1 MSATGVALRR
11 DRAQR
16 PWIAVIGG
24 RATALAKARKAGLS
38 IMWLH
43 APGSVNPV
51 GLALADETHLVDY
64 QDLGVLLPL
73 LRCAHERLTLR
84 RVVALTEAG
93 LLPAA
98 HAVTDLG
105 LEGNGLP
112 MVRLLSDKLAMRK
125 HLASAGVSP
134 VRARLGR
141 GEADLR
147 EFVREVGPTVVKP
160 RAACGSLGVRSAAAL
175 PDVPATWAW
184 LAEFGVVPFLMEEYL
199 AGPEVSVETLSFDGR
214 HAVVAVTAKQTGPGF
229 VEAGHV
235 VPASLPAEQDEQVRR
250 LACRVLEAVGLREGP
265 AHTEIVLTSEG
276 PRVVESHNRRGGG
289 RILDLVAAV
298 YGVDIDAAAFGWYA
312 GRPMLTAPR
321 PPAGAA
327 AVRFLSARPGVVEEV
342 RGLEQARAHPAT
354 LAVEIGVRPGDIVR
368 QLMWSFDRPGLVIA
382 RGANAVQA
390 AANAASIA
398 SAITIVTRPV
408 ELPPRRIDLV
418 GPHVGAVLGGG

>member
-1 MSATGVALRR
+1 MSATGAAPRR
-11 DRAQR
+11 DRKQR

-24 RATALAKARKAGLS
+24 RASALAKCGEAGLNVVW
-38 IMWLH
+38 IH
-43 APGSVNPV
+43 APGSVDPA
-51 GLALADETHLVDY
+51 GLALAGETYLVDY
-64 QDLGVLLPL
+64 QNLDVLLPL
-73 LRCAHERLTLR
+73 LRHAHERLTLR

-93 LLPAA
+93 LMPAA

-112 MVRLLSDKLAMRK
+112 VVRLLSDKLAMRE
-125 HLASAGVSP
+125 HLARAGVSP

-141 GEADLR
+141 CEADLR
-147 EFVREVGPTVVKP
+147 EFVREAGPTVVKP
-160 RAACGSLGVRSAAAL
+160 RAACGSLGVRSVAAL
-175 PDVPATWAW
+175 REVPATWAW
-184 LAEFGVVPFLMEEYL
+184 LAEFGIVPFLMEEYL

-214 HAVVAVTAKQTGPGF
+214 HVVVAVTAKQTGPGF
-229 VEAGHV
+229 VETGHV
-235 VPASLPAEQDEQVRR
+235 VPACLTAGQDEQVRR
-250 LACRVLEAVGLREGP
+250 LACQLLEAVGLREGP
-265 AHTEIVLTSEG
+265 AHTEIVLTSQG

-312 GRPMLTAPR
+312 GRPMVTTPG

-327 AVRFLSARPGVVEEV
+327 AVRFLSAPPGVVREV
-342 RGLEQARAHPAT
+342 RGLEQARTHPAT
-354 LAVEIGVRPGDIVR
+354 LAVEIEVGPGDIVR

-382 RGANAVQA
+382 RGENAAEA

-408 ELPPRRIDLV
+408 ELPPPRIDLA
-418 GPHVGAVLGGG
+418 GPHAGALLGGV